1 MYALQAWITYI
12 NHIAYDLFIGLTL
25 SVSVSIL
32 LVFIGLYI
40 NYKLQEHGM
49 LFADFRIKRLQ
60 EKILQREDYKHD
72 IRKIMEELHELRAE
86 FEKILMRYDSAP
98 IDLRNEW
105 GNLQKEMADVEA
117 VLCKSRLMFLR
128 TYEQR
133 RAYRIAKS
141 RIVCQLQEFLEK
153 AGRL

>member
-1 MYALQAWITYI
+1 MYTLQAWITYLHYI
-12 NHIAYDLFIGLTL
+12 SFQLFIGLTL
-25 SVSVSIL
+25 SVSVAIL
-32 LVFIGLYI
+32 IVFVGLYI

-49 LFADFRIKRLQ
+49 LFTDFRIKRLQ

-105 GNLQKEMADVEA
+105 GNLQKEMA
-117 VLCKSRLMFLR
+117 LS
-128 TYEQR
+128 
-133 RAYRIAKS
+133 
-141 RIVCQLQEFLEK
+141 
-153 AGRL
+153 

>member
-1 MYALQAWITYI
+1 
-12 NHIAYDLFIGLTL
+12 
-25 SVSVSIL
+25 
-32 LVFIGLYI
+32 
-40 NYKLQEHGM
+40 M

-86 FEKILMRYDSAP
+86 LEKILMRYDKAP

-105 GNLQKEMADVEA
+105 GNLQKEMADSEA
-117 VLCKSRLMFLR
+117 VICKAKLMFLR

-133 RAYRIAKS
+133 KAYRTAKS
-141 RIVCQLQEFLEK
+141 RIVRQLQEFLQK